1 MSSSYLATGTSPSM
15 SRGSTGSTRSHTEP
29 STRLPSSA
37 AGENVE
43 NVEPS
48 FANGT
53 RVPTATRSALRLPAP
68 HAAMHAATSP
78 EMPLEDDVKK
88 LELADEVVVPHR
100 RHRERVGRER
110 RGHAVWAA
118 AEGTTPSAL
127 ASRFSCAK
135 RVRVASSVPAG
146 RGVVR
151 RVARRRSSSHGLAG
165 RRLVLVRVS
174 RVTAQNRHGDVAPGE
189 HTRARH
195 RCCHGK
201 SPLSAAATASGAQRR
216 APTPRCANTS
226 ACGGREQRASAHPHA
241 MHGTRPARGAR
252 GHNLPPSCARPS
264 SMRTTLECATR
275 TRQASVWHGQPRVR
289 RGGLWAPRARARS
302 TILVC
307 DPTVGQDPPLGGE

>member
-1 MSSSYLATGTSPSM
+1 M

-165 RRLVLVRVS
+165 CRLVLVRVS

-195 RCCHGK
+195 RCCYGQ
-201 SPLSAAATASGAQRR
+201 SPLSASCHCQWRTAQSSNTAMREHVRMWRARAASLNTPPRNARDAPGARRQRPQPATLVCATLEHAHDPRVRHAHTPGERMARTTSRASRWFVGTA
-216 APTPRCANTS
+216 
-226 ACGGREQRASAHPHA
+226 RASAQHDTRLRPHCWT
-241 MHGTRPARGAR
+241 GPTARR
-252 GHNLPPSCARPS
+252 
-264 SMRTTLECATR
+264 
-275 TRQASVWHGQPRVR
+275 
-289 RGGLWAPRARARS
+289 
-302 TILVC
+302 
-307 DPTVGQDPPLGGE
+307 